1 MGGADSPDAL
11 VRFYQTDVCSKLW
24 YWPHCINTVDALIS
38 VTFKVFK
45 LVISD
50 VKVDFLIFTRLVAMH
65 YLKAAKVWK

>member
-1 MGGADSPDAL
+1 MPWSGFIKLMYVVKYG
-11 VRFYQTDVCSKLW
+11 TD
-24 YWPHCINTVDALIS
+24 HINTVDALIS
-38 VTFKVFK
+38 VTFRVFK